1 MKKSTIS
8 PKQTTKQN
16 LLFLLFSAV
25 SSFLLLMICTRSSFL
40 YPMNDWTDAQCFFTV
55 GKAMGNGQV
64 VYKDIFEQ
72 KGVLL
77 YFLHMLAYFV
87 SHTTFLGVFIL
98 EVIAGTLFMFFN
110 MKTITLY
117 VHQIY
122 AFLFAPMCSVMIYS
136 SLAFD
141 CGDSA
146 EELCMPVFAF
156 MFYLSAKAFKT
167 DRYFSKKALITIG
180 IVSGYVLWIKY
191 TMLGFFIG
199 WIIVPV
205 IWLILKKQYSM
216 IGKTFVFIALGVGI
230 ISLPIILYFLF
241 NNAIGDLWTV
251 YFYNNI
257 FVYSTKT
264 NFNEELSFIQCIYRN
279 LYISMLD
286 NKSFSVMIF
295 IGLVGFLPLKGW
307 QQKGHIYTCFA
318 FLVFTIFGTSR
329 YFGYYCIALSVFSVF
344 GYVAVAVLTDK
355 ILHKIISADKFTNKT
370 KFKIALQSLVVI
382 MTISGTV
389 FFAKS
394 FGRNVY
400 FMDYRQED
408 LPQYKLKEIICQ
420 EKNPTLLQFGGL
432 DGGFYSVCDIVPN
445 CKYFCGLNINL
456 PEIGEGQQRYV
467 DNGEGMFI
475 VVRGGELH
483 HDNYELVAT
492 EKFDDGHMERL
503 YNLYRLKSIAKKE

>member
-1 MKKSTIS
+1 MKKSS
-8 PKQTTKQN
+8 VQN
-16 LLFLLFSAV
+16 ILLLLFSAV
-25 SSFLLLMICTRSSFL
+25 SSFLLLMICSRSSFL

-87 SHTTFLGVFIL
+87 SHTTFAGVFVL

-110 MKTITLY
+110 MKTIALY

-122 AFLFAPMCSVMIYS
+122 AFLSAPLCSVMIYI

-167 DRYFSKKALITIG
+167 DRYFSKKALITVG

-199 WIIVPV
+199 WIIIPV
-205 IWLILKKQYSM
+205 IWLIIKRQYRM
-216 IGKTFVFIALGVGI
+216 IWQTVVFIALGVGI
-230 ISLPIILYFLF
+230 ISLPVVLYFLF
-241 NNAIGDLWTV
+241 NNAIGDLWRV

-264 NFNEELSFIQCIYRN
+264 NFNEELSFVQCIYRN

-286 NKSFSVMIF
+286 NKSFSIILFM
-295 IGLVGFLPLKGW
+295 GLVGFLPIKGW
-307 QQKGHIYTCFA
+307 KQKFHIYTCFFA
-318 FLVFTIFGTSR
+318 LTCTVFGTSR
-329 YFGYYCIALSVFSVF
+329 YFGYYCITLSVFSIF
-344 GYVAVAVLTDK
+344 GYIALAALTGK
-355 ILHKIISADKFTNKT
+355 ILRKMISADKFTDKT
-370 KFKIALQSLVVI
+370 KLKIALQSLVGIVAVI
-382 MTISGTV
+382 GSV

-400 FMDYRQED
+400 FMKYRQED
-408 LPQYKLKEIICQ
+408 LPQYKLKEMICR
-420 EKNPTLLQFGGL
+420 EENPTLLQFGGL

-445 CKYFCGLNINL
+445 CKYFCGLNISL

-483 HDNYELVAT
+483 HNNYELVAT
-492 EKFDDGHMERL
+492 EKFDDGHMKRI
-503 YNLYRLKSIAKKE
+503 YNLYRLKSTMKKE